1 MGKNNYGQLGDGTTT
16 SRNHPVQVTKSDGQA
31 LSGVQGIDAGGYCF
45 TFYLEDGTFW
55 ACGKNSSGQ
64 LGDGTTTN
72 RSRAVQLVDD
82 SSSAFS
88 QSDIVNW
95 SAGGHVLY
103 QLKDGS
109 LWALGNNT
117 DGQLGD
123 GTTTS
128 RLSPVQILRDSGIS
142 GDLGNIIATS
152 AGTTHTV
159 FLKNDGTVWA
169 TGGNDNGQLGDGTI
183 SDRNSSVQVMY
194 ADGSPLVDIVK
205 ISAGGRHTLYLKHDG
220 TVLASGKN
228 SGGQL
233 GDGSNSNRMNPV
245 HVKNADGSF
254 FSGVVDIFASEYH
267 SIYLKSDGTVW
278 GSGSGDN
285 GQLGN
290 GSSTSKTN
298 PVQVIGADGK
308 GLTGVVEVTAGF
320 FSFRVFEKVMV
331 PFGLQVPIR
340 KVN

>member
-103 QLKDGS
+103 HLKDGS

-123 GTTTS
+123 GTTTD
-128 RLSPVQILRDSGIS
+128 RLSPVLVLRDPGIS
-142 GDLGNIIATS
+142 DGLDNIIATA
-152 AGTTHTV
+152 AGDSHTV
-159 FLKNDGTVWA
+159 YLKSDGTVLA
-169 TGGNDNGQLGDGTI
+169 AGINTYGQLGDGTTT
-183 SDRNSSVQVMY
+183 RRHNPVLVKK
-194 ADGSPLVDIVK
+194 ADG
-205 ISAGGRHTLYLKHDG
+205 AGLSGVVGICTGYDHTVFLKSDG
-220 TVLASGKN
+220 SVWATGFNAK
-228 SGGQL
+228 GQL
-233 GDGSNSNRMNPV
+233 GDGTTTQRNNPV
-245 HVKNADGSF
+245 QVKNADGTGL
-254 FSGVVDIFASEYH
+254 SGVVGISAGADYTV
-267 SIYLKSDGTVW
+267 YLKSDGTVW
-278 GSGSGDN
+278 
-285 GQLGN
+285 
-290 GSSTSKTN
+290 
-298 PVQVIGADGK
+298 A
-308 GLTGVVEVTAGF
+308 TGMNTKANWG
-320 FSFRVFEKVMV
+320 MV
-331 PFGLQVPIR
+331 RQHKEIIPY
-340 KVN
+340 K